1 MWSKIM
7 AQLEDKKIMDVQNT
21 IMLLQSIVEML
32 NILLLYV
39 GMNAQSLIVT

>member
-7 AQLEDKKIMDVQNT
+7 AQLEDKKIMDVHNT
-21 IMLLQSIVEML
+21 IMLMWSIVEML

-39 GMNAQSLIVT
+39 DMNA